1 MGSNIA
7 RLCKH
12 DKCEHKKMLKI
23 CTQYK
28 ISTAFCDFIP
38 KYRSWRIVDAVNDK
52 KEKKDQNKNNKSN
65 QKTTKT
71 KNKIAFPSRDSNPDR
86 LHGKRGS

>member
-1 MGSNIA
+1 MFCCNKTSFLGSKIA

-12 DKCEHKKMLKI
+12 DQCEDKKMLNF

-38 KYRSWRIVDAVNDK
+38 KCRNWQIVDAVNNKND
-52 KEKKDQNKNNKSN
+52 KKDQNKNNK
-65 QKTTKT
+65 
-71 KNKIAFPSRDSNPDR
+71 F
-86 LHGKRGS
+86 